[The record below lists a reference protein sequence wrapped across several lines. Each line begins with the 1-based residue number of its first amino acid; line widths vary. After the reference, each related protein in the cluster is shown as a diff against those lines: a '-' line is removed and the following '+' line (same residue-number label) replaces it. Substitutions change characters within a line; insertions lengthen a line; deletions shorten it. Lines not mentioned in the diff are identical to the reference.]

1 MPQPSRV
8 RRLALFTVLAAAGC
22 QDYNFNPVGHCVVQ
36 PGAARVTLSDIK
48 TADVLFVVD
57 DSGSMQGEQQ
67 KLKDNFKVFI
77 DNLDAFNAARTAE
90 GVEAIEFH
98 VAVTTT
104 SVFLNNQSAALCR
117 ADCPGAAAGNVCCR
131 MENSTPV
138 GPLFQVKRCD
148 PAVPSA
154 CGTAGDTCTD
164 ACAGYLG
171 EAVCCSAAGRPV

>member
-67 KLKDNFKVFI
+67 KLKDNFQTFI
-77 DNLDAFNAARTAE
+77 TNLDSFNKARTAE
-90 GVEAIEFH
+90 GVDAIEFH
-98 VAVTTT
+98 IAVTTT

-117 ADCPGAAAGNVCCR
+117 DDCPGGSGASVCCR

-138 GPLFQVKRCD
+138 SPLLQVKRCD
-148 PAVPSA
+148 PAVASP
-154 CGTAGDTCTD
+154 CGTAGDTC
-164 ACAGYLG
+164 
-171 EAVCCSAAGRPV
+171 S